1 MRSKFTATVALLAVI
16 GPVGVSM
23 ASCSGDD
30 GIERRPATAA
40 AAASGANAHRDT
52 SESAGEVSV
61 DSSGARPTVR
71 WLTDANVLSLLSVMN
86 YKQIAAADV
95 ELESWHLDNVRAFA
109 STMARE
115 HAELQHSIDSLAER
129 IDIAPITPALA
140 QTISAKLQRQID
152 SLRRSS
158 SRSLDRAYLTQQVA
172 SHELMAGYVADL
184 TGVAERP
191 EVRALLGSIGDRVG
205 HQLSRARALRAS
217 VVTADSVAAADSAA
231 KDRARL
237 AARRAREAR
246 SVPR

>member
-30 GIERRPATAA
+30 GIEQRPATAVA
-40 AAASGANAHRDT
+40 GAIAANAHRDT
-52 SESAGEVSV
+52 SEFAGEVSI

-71 WLTDANVLSLLSVMN
+71 WLTDANVLSLLSMMN

-115 HAELQHSIDSLAER
+115 HAELQHSIDSLADR

-158 SRSLDRAYLTQQVA
+158 SRSLDRAYLAQQVA

-191 EVRALLGSIGDRVG
+191 EVRVLLGSIGDRVG
-205 HQLSRARALRAS
+205 NQLSRARALLAS

>member
-1 MRSKFTATVALLAVI
+1 MRSKSTATVALLAVI
-16 GPVGVSM
+16 GPVAVSM

-30 GIERRPATAA
+30 EIEQRPATTTAA
-40 AAASGANAHRDT
+40 NTHRDT
-52 SESAGEVSV
+52 SEFAGEVSI
-61 DSSGARPTVR
+61 DSSGARPAVR

-158 SRSLDRAYLTQQVA
+158 SRSLDRAYLKQQVA
-172 SHELMAGYVADL
+172 SHELMASYVADL
-184 TGVAERP
+184 TGVAERR
-191 EVRALLGSIGDRVG
+191 EVRALLHGALATGGDAVCRA
-205 HQLSRARALRAS
+205 QNYSQRLDIDDARAFLS
-217 VVTADSVAAADSAA
+217 QHLD
-231 KDRARL
+231 L
-237 AARRAREAR
+237 PQRRW
-246 SVPR
+246 